1 MHLTHTDI
9 LQQERR
15 YRGHLINS
23 LGGFKSALLIGTK
36 SDQGHENLAI
46 FSSFFHIG
54 ADPALCGI
62 VVRPTTPGLNTLHHI
77 LSTSHYTLNHIAPSF
92 YQQAHQC
99 SAKYEDGISEFNE
112 VGLTPLYLPGIHAPF
127 VAESR
132 IRFACEL
139 VQKIDIE
146 LNGTTILI
154 GQIIHIE
161 VPDEVLGND
170 GFIDIEKASSVTCSG
185 LDSYHVTKKI
195 GRLSYAKTDQPP
207 MESK

>member
-1 MHLTHTDI
+1 MQYTHSDI
-9 LQQERR
+9 LLQERR
-15 YRGHLINS
+15 FRGNLINS

-36 SDQGHENLAI
+36 SEEGHENLAI

-54 ADPALCGI
+54 ADPALCGV

-77 LSTSHYTLNHIAPSF
+77 LSTAHYTLNHIAPSF

-99 SAKYEDGISEFNE
+99 SAKYDDGVSEFEE
-112 VGLTPLYLPGIHAPF
+112 VGLTPLYKPGIQAPF
-127 VAESR
+127 VGERR
-132 IRFACEL
+132 IQFACEL
-139 VQKIDIE
+139 VQTLDIA

-161 VPDEVLGND
+161 VPDELVGAD

-185 LDSYHVTKKI
+185 LDSYHLTQKI
-195 GRLSYAKTDQPP
+195 GRLSYAKTDAPVRLI
-207 MESK
+207 